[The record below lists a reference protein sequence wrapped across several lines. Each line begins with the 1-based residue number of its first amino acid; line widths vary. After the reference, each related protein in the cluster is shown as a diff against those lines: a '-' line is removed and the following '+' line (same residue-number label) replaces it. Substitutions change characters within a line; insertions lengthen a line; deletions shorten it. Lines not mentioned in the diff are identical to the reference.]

1 MQPRLK
7 IFSIVRPRGSVVW
20 GTDVK
25 SFARF
30 GTLFVL
36 AVMISF
42 WSGCFISTVP
52 FYKDSQVS
60 DVPWGG
66 EYALVG
72 AGTGNLSATAQS
84 NEVALVIYRPDG
96 MSFRAPSY
104 TMVLTNS
111 IVTNFTANARPGTH
125 EFQGTVFRLATNLFL
140 DISPCQSSRSC
151 LEQLLYLPLHTI
163 GKVQLS
169 NDTIRLSLPTGLDY
183 AIKTSPGLRD
193 KLADAGFR
201 STADAQSFLSKYA
214 DDTNVFKG
222 EGELIFRKIETTPER
237 PSAIGTK

>member
-96 MSFRAPSY
+96 MSFR
-104 TMVLTNS
+104 
-111 IVTNFTANARPGTH
+111 
-125 EFQGTVFRLATNLFL
+125 GTVFRLATNLFL